1 MMKSYLK
8 SKFQKLVPVIS
19 RLINQVIGWFVLLY
33 FVIAIILALWY
44 FMGNSFFHHYYFFSD
59 ASFVHTISLFKRLIC
74 WQ

>member
-8 SKFQKLVPVIS
+8 LKYQKLVSVIR
-19 RLINQVIGWFVLLY
+19 RLINQVIGWLVLLY

-59 ASFVHTISLFKRLIC
+59 AGFVHTISLFKQLIC

>member
-1 MMKSYLK
+1 MMNSYLK
-8 SKFQKLVPVIS
+8 LKYQKLVSVIS
-19 RLINQVIGWFVLLY
+19 RLINQVIGWLVLLY

-59 ASFVHTISLFKRLIC
+59 AAFVHTISLFKQLIC